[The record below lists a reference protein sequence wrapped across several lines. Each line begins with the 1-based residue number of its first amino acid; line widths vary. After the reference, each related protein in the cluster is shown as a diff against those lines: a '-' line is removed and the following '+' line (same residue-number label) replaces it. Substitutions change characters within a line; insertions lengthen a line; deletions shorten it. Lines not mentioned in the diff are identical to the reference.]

1 LTRNTFHF
9 GKRHDR
15 HLTCHFWCVC
25 VKEQNGRIWALKTLA
40 PPGGHQLDCLLADST
55 QQLNLNSSRLSLTGT
70 KWINWG
76 WIPDYS
82 NSFPYETTHKLL
94 TWLFPII
101 FRNFFNIKIYN
112 SNKKYGGFK
121 TTNTTYNFLKKRII
135 FLPVAVRKQQCVVC
149 VWVKVPTN
157 FGEGNISINIHIH
170 AKR

>member
-1 LTRNTFHF
+1 MGNVTTGISLLLRQGTKWPNLGLEDTRATWWTSI
-9 GKRHDR
+9 G
-15 HLTCHFWCVC
+15 
-25 VKEQNGRIWALKTLA
+25 
-40 PPGGHQLDCLLADST
+40 LLADST

-70 KWINWG
+70 KWIKWG

-121 TTNTTYNFLKKRII
+121 TTNTTYSFLKKRII
-135 FLPVAVRKQQCVVC
+135 FLPVAVRQQQCVVC
-149 VWVKVPTN
+149 VWVRVPTN
-157 FGEGNISINIHIH
+157 FGIGNISINIHIH
-170 AKR
+170 AIR